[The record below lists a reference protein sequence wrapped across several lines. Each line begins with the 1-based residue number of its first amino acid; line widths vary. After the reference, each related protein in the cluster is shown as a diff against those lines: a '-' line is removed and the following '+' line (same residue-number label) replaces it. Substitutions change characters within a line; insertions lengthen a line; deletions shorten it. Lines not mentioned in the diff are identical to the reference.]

1 MAAKREK
8 ASSRRTLN
16 KGGGEKSRGR
26 EPGADPAE
34 FDKKTSP
41 VRERM
46 AREIKE
52 MSPEERLR
60 KGP

>member
-1 MAAKREK
+1 
-8 ASSRRTLN
+8 LN
-16 KGGGEKSRGR
+16 KGVEKSPGR